1 MFVRSRYQLLTGF
14 VAATLLLGCDDPDV
28 SNRDLGYLVGGIAG
42 ASIGNS
48 VANDRTLGTV
58 VGALAGSYIGGNIG
72 KSIDKKNQE
81 RVAWV
86 LENKPSN
93 EAVAW
98 QDPDKRSSYEVIPEP
113 SYRKGSKIC
122 RPFTLTIYDGSR
134 KQVQHGTACRV
145 AGKKWVVE
153 D

>member
-1 MFVRSRYQLLTGF
+1 MFARSRFHLLTGF

-48 VANDRTLGTV
+48 VAGDRTLGTV

-122 RPFTLTIYDGSR
+122 RPFTLTIYDGNR
-134 KQVQHGTACRV
+134 KKVQHGTACRV

>member
-1 MFVRSRYQLLTGF
+1 MFVRTQRRFFVGF
-14 VAATLLLGCDDPDV
+14 VAAAFLFGCDDPDV

-48 VANDRTLGTV
+48 VSNDRTMGTV
-58 VGALAGSYIGGNIG
+58 VGALAGSYIGGTIG
-72 KSIDKKNQE
+72 RSIDRKNQE

-93 EAVAW
+93 EVVKW
-98 QDPDKRSSYEVIPEP
+98 QDPDKRNSYEVVPEP

-122 RPFTLTIYDGSR
+122 RPFTLTIYDGNR
-134 KQVQHGTACRV
+134 KRVQHGTACRV
-145 AGKKWVVE
+145 AGKKWVIE